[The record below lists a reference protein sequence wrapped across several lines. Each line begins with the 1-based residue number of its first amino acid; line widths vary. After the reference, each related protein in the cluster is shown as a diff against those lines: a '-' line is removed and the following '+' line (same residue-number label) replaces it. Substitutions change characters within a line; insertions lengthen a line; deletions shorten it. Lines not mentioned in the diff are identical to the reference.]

1 MVFIYFGMINAPRY
15 LAVVLF
21 FSAEGA
27 SLRWEKILSVNLL
40 SDVRISGLGF
50 PFLRLPKI

>member
-40 SDVRISGLGF
+40 SDFKISGLGF